1 MKISDKE
8 RIKKIVNTWAS
19 LQKQINEHN
28 ITRELL
34 LSDEFS
40 QWAVTTPMY
49 KIGEQ
54 VYMLSP
60 EFKKANPDIPWS
72 VVSGL
77 RHRLVHDYEGINW
90 SIIVEVVFDEMD
102 DFVKMIE
109 KKLGFTVEPQN
120 TYLTGTC
127 AKCGERFICF

>member
-8 RIKKIVNTWAS
+8 RIKKIISTWTS
-19 LQKQINEHN
+19 LKQQIETHN

-34 LSDEFS
+34 MNDEFS
-40 QWAVTTPMY
+40 QWAVTTPLY
-49 KIGEQ
+49 NIGEQ

-60 EFKKANPDIPWS
+60 EFKKSHSDIPWS

-77 RHRLVHDYEGINW
+77 RHRLVHDYEGVNW

-102 DFVKMIE
+102 NFVISINE
-109 KKLGFTVEPQN
+109 L
-120 TYLTGTC
+120 
-127 AKCGERFICF
+127 I